1 MVYPAHWN
9 GVCRIYATAVV
20 GLLAAG
26 AAVTE
31 AASTG
36 ERSLTAFKGFSS
48 RFDKNGAPPAPLPAS
63 KPTAT
68 QASPGY
74 HTQYTIT

>member
-36 ERSLTAFKGFSS
+36 ERSLTAFKGFS
-48 RFDKNGAPPAPLPAS
+48 RFDKNGVPPPLPAS
-63 KPTAT
+63 QPTAT
-68 QASPGY
+68 QASRF
-74 HTQYTIT
+74 HTQYSIT